1 LLGFIPPLRRVLPRP
16 GRWMNA
22 LRRILSIPMF
32 LTALWLA
39 WLLGRLSGSEGL
51 VLGIVA
57 ALVVAAALWWA
68 ARRQRWIPALSAVA
82 VAAFASALVLPTAAP
97 AAAEAGV
104 LKAQAFSA
112 AKLARLRAEGRPVFV
127 YFTADW
133 CLTCKVNEKAVLERE
148 EVARAFDKRH
158 VAVLVGDWTRG
169 DPEIGRFIEQQGRS
183 GVPLYLWYAP
193 GKGAEVLPQI
203 LTVGG
208 VAGLAA

>member
-1 LLGFIPPLRRVLPRP
+1 MLPRP
-16 GRWMNA
+16 GPWMRT

-39 WLLGRLSGSEGL
+39 WLLGRLSGREGL
-51 VLGIVA
+51 ALGIVVCMIVAVACWWAGRRMRWLPALPAIAVA
-57 ALVVAAALWWA
+57 AVAAAV
-68 ARRQRWIPALSAVA
+68 I
-82 VAAFASALVLPTAAP
+82 LPTGGP
-97 AAAEAGV
+97 ATAETGGV
-104 LKAQAFSA
+104 LNAKRFSE
-112 AKLARLRAEGRPVFV
+112 AKLAALRAQGRPVFV

-148 EVARAFDKRH
+148 EVARAFSSRH

-169 DPEIGRFIEQQGRS
+169 DPEIGRFIEKQGRS

-193 GKGAEVLPQI
+193 GKAAEVLPQI

-208 VAGLAA
+208 LASLPG